1 MRRHVRTVRPH
12 AHADELKMPTRFPVY
27 AELLPLERHASFVD
41 HLFILRDCGRLAG
54 IDENLFASPFSEV
67 ALLGR
72 SPSGEEAMSESTVR
86 WKAVHLPP
94 RFGCRRRHAGLHGWL
109 IGVRCQPLQPEPT
122 VDAMMALANGFDA
135 TFEADGQLDAVVA
148 ALDGWVDR
156 LSSQL
161 ARTERDTKVAR
172 PALEDALPVMSQH
185 SGMKI
190 CDVAAMMDIAPR
202 TLQRYVRDRTGLA
215 PKRFATVRRFSA
227 ALADIAQGN
236 ESLAEIAA
244 KSGYSDQ
251 AHLTANVVRHA
262 GVSPGR
268 FRAQVRP
275 RMAGTCVRF
284 FQDDDARKRVRLLV
298 TDTDE

>member
-12 AHADELKMPTRFPVY
+12 ALADELKMPTYFPVY

-54 IDENLFASPFSEV
+54 IDQNLFASPFSEI

-72 SPSGEEAMSESTVR
+72 VPSGEGAMPEGALR

-94 RFGCRRRHAGLHGWL
+94 RFGRRRRHAGLHGWL
-109 IGVRCQPLQPEPT
+109 IGVRCQPLQPTPQM
-122 VDAMMALANGFDA
+122 DALTALANAFDA
-135 TFEADGQLDAVVA
+135 TFEADGLLDTVVP
-148 ALDGWVDR
+148 ALDGWIDR
-156 LSSQL
+156 LALQL
-161 ARTERDTKVAR
+161 AQVERDAAAQ
-172 PALEDALPVMSQH
+172 PASGGALPIMTQH
-185 SGMKI
+185 FGMRI
-190 CDVAAMMDIAPR
+190 RDVAATMDIAPR
-202 TLQRYVRDRTGLA
+202 TLQRHVRDRTGLA

-236 ESLAEIAA
+236 NSLAEIAA
-244 KSGYSDQ
+244 RSGYSDQ
-251 AHLTANVVRHA
+251 AHLSANVVRHA

-268 FRAQVRP
+268 FRARARL
-275 RMAGTCVRF
+275 RMAGSSVRF
-284 FQDDDARKRVRLLV
+284 FQDDGMRKRLRLLV